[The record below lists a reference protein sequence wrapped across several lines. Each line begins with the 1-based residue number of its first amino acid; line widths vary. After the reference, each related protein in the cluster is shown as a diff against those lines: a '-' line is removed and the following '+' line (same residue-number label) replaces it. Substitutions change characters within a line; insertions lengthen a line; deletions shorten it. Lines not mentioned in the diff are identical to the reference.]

1 MWLEL
6 ESTHGRARHR
16 PLFSSPSFVIGLSR
30 NYLERNI
37 SALMLSTK
45 PVHPTHIQKDSGSVQ
60 TSGSGPEALK
70 VNFAVMKRFT
80 STARRA
86 TQTGRTTRF
95 AAVISSPSRSNEIK
109 LVATKVRQN
118 ESTKTCRTSKDRP
131 LTRLKPDKRFAM
143 SLPSGKCAASVR
155 TTVLCD
161 KDDIQTQKA
170 KKCLVKVTCL
180 ARTLDERARK
190 LPSSPFSPPKL
201 KFT

>member
-37 SALMLSTK
+37 SALMLSTN

-60 TSGSGPEALK
+60 TSGSGPKALK
-70 VNFAVMKRFT
+70 VNLAVMKGFT

-109 LVATKVRQN
+109 LVAAEVRQN
-118 ESTKTCRTSKDRP
+118 KSTTNVSNFERQALNTP
-131 LTRLKPDKRFAM
+131 QTR
-143 SLPSGKCAASVR
+143 
-155 TTVLCD
+155 
-161 KDDIQTQKA
+161 
-170 KKCLVKVTCL
+170 
-180 ARTLDERARK
+180 
-190 LPSSPFSPPKL
+190 
-201 KFT
+201 